1 MRNYKMPKNKDKD
14 STDKFADLR
23 KLVDALMD
31 REATLKQAQ
40 RLAQVGSWEWNLV
53 DNSFQMSDEM
63 CKIYGVT
70 PRSHFDN
77 IQTLV
82 DETIHPDDR
91 EMIIKAV
98 KTVVAECAGEPLT
111 YRIIR
116 PNGEIRWVVA
126 TRPEARRTD
135 KDGKSEVMMGV
146 VQDITDRKQVEE
158 TLQKRTFELDERIK
172 ELNCLYGMSRLIEKP
187 NISLEKILQ
196 GIVDLIP
203 PAWRYPEITC
213 ARITLE
219 NQEFSNKN
227 FRESIWKQTSNIIV
241 HGKLVGT
248 LEVYYKEERPSIDEG
263 PFLKEERRLIIAI
276 AERLGRIV
284 ERWQYEEHIHYLS
297 QEQIKIQESERHR
310 IARDLHD
317 NVAQDISTSKI
328 LTETLLDN
336 QPNVPNEIRQK
347 VLEMSILLQK
357 SIKSV
362 RDLAYDLRPS
372 ALDQLGLVQTVYQY
386 CEDYSEQNDVNVDF
400 FSAGMDKIQLHFDT
414 EINLFR
420 LIQEGLNNIK
430 KHADADQ
437 ITIRLVASSPNIILR
452 IEDNGKGFD
461 VEGSLIKALNE
472 KRMGL
477 KSMEER
483 VSLLKGNIKIQSRL
497 MKGTKIFIEV
507 PYKNRKKGS
516 NEKHIDH

>member
-1 MRNYKMPKNKDKD
+1 
-14 STDKFADLR
+14 
-23 KLVDALMD
+23 
-31 REATLKQAQ
+31 
-40 RLAQVGSWEWNLV
+40 
-53 DNSFQMSDEM
+53 
-63 CKIYGVT
+63 
-70 PRSHFDN
+70 
-77 IQTLV
+77 
-82 DETIHPDDR
+82 
-91 EMIIKAV
+91 
-98 KTVVAECAGEPLT
+98 
-111 YRIIR
+111 
-116 PNGEIRWVVA
+116 
-126 TRPEARRTD
+126 
-135 KDGKSEVMMGV
+135 
-146 VQDITDRKQVEE
+146 
-158 TLQKRTFELDERIK
+158 
-172 ELNCLYGMSRLIEKP
+172 MSRLIEKP

-203 PAWRYPEITC
+203 PAWRYSEITC

-219 NQEFSNKN
+219 NQEFRNKN

-328 LTETLLDN
+328 LAETLLDN

-372 ALDQLGLVQTVYQY
+372 GLDQLGLVQTVYQY
-386 CEDYSEQNDVNVDF
+386 CEDFSEQNDVNVDF
-400 FSAGMDKIQLHFDT
+400 FSAGMDNIQLHFDT

-507 PYKNRKKGS
+507 PYKNRKNGS